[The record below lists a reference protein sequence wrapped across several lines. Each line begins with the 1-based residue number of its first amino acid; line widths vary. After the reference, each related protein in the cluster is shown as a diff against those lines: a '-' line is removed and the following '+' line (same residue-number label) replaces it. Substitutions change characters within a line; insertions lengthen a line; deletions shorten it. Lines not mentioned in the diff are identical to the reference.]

1 MFSPRTKADSGAP
14 EDLRN
19 LVVVAADAAK
29 PRSSLTGTRA
39 EDSKQS
45 MLVPFRLADKPWLKI
60 LLTNLL

>member
-29 PRSSLTGTRA
+29 PRTSGSLTGTRA
-39 EDSKQS
+39 EDSKQNY
-45 MLVPFRLADKPWLKI
+45 AG
-60 LLTNLL
+60 

>member
-1 MFSPRTKADSGAP
+1 MFSPRKKADSGAP

-29 PRSSLTGTRA
+29 PRTSGSLTGTRA

-45 MLVPFRLADKPWLKI
+45 MLALFVWL
-60 LLTNLL
+60 LSHD

>member
-1 MFSPRTKADSGAP
+1 MFSPRKKADSGAP

-45 MLVPFRLADKPWLKI
+45 MLALFVWL
-60 LLTNLL
+60 LSHD